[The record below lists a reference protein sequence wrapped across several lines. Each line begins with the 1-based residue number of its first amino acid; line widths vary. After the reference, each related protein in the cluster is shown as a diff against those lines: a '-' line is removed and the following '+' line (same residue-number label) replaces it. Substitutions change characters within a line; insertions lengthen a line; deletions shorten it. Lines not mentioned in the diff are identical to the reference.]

1 MKNKS
6 IIRVVTFLVLISFC
20 CNFSYL
26 ISFNSEYSVTQ
37 NKIKSEIY
45 LDGEETFS
53 PKTSGYWDL
62 TGSPIWI
69 NGYSS
74 TIDWANTAANNDW
87 CSGSGTWSDP
97 YIIENVT
104 IDAQNSDNCLFIEGT
119 NEYFIIRN
127 CTFYNSNKG
136 SSPFYNAAIKMFN
149 TRNGS
154 IINNNISSNLGGGI
168 TLRTNS
174 NNNSITGNLITG
186 NSRHGIFLRD
196 RCKSNTISG
205 NIIENCQTGID
216 IEDNGNYN
224 LIKENKVR
232 DNRDE
237 GISIIYYSDFN
248 TLTMNKVSNNR
259 DWGIAIQWESDNNTV
274 YENFVV
280 RDGNNPVSSL
290 GSIALR
296 NNTWN
301 NSRIGNYYD
310 NYLGDDSDK
319 DGIGDSSYLVDNGVY
334 DFLPIVDN
342 EAPNITIDSPLSNE
356 NFIDTIPTFNVT
368 IQDRYLDEMWYTLNE
383 GTIKYYFTENG
394 SIDQAAWES
403 LPDGMVNIS
412 FHGIDLPENEAYK
425 EVIVRKGLPLT
436 SISSYNF
443 GITIS
448 SIFFA
453 SVVLIIFLREKPKK

>member
-6 IIRVVTFLVLISFC
+6 IIRVVLFLVLISFC
-20 CNFSYL
+20 FNFSYL
-26 ISFNSEYSVTQ
+26 ISFNSKISATQ

-45 LDGEETFS
+45 LEGEETFS
-53 PKTSGYWDL
+53 LKTSGYWNL
-62 TGSPIWI
+62 TGSPILI
-69 NGYSS
+69 NGLSS
-74 TIDWANTAANNDW
+74 TGDWAYTASNNDW

-97 YIIENVT
+97 YIIENVI
-104 IDAQNSDNCLFIEGT
+104 IDAQNSDNCLLIDST
-119 NEYFIIRN
+119 DDYFIIRN
-127 CTFYNSNKG
+127 CTFYNSNQG
-136 SSPFYNAAIKMFN
+136 SSPYYNAGIKLFN
-149 TRNGS
+149 ARNGI
-154 IINNNISSNLGGGI
+154 IINNNIFSNYGSGI
-168 TLRTNS
+168 ALRTLS
-174 NNNSITGNLITG
+174 NNNTITGNLISG
-186 NSRHGIFLRD
+186 NSRDGIFLRD
-196 RCKSNTISG
+196 RCRSNTISG
-205 NIIENCQTGID
+205 NTIENCRTGININD
-216 IEDNGNYN
+216 DCKFN

-237 GISIIYYSDFN
+237 GIGIFAYSEFN
-248 TLTMNKVSNNR
+248 TLTMNKVSNST
-259 DWGIAIQWESDNNTV
+259 DYGIAIQGFSDNNMV

-280 RDGNNPVSSL
+280 REGNNPVSSL

-310 NYLGDDSDK
+310 IYLGEDSDK
-319 DGIGDSSYLVDNGVY
+319 DGIGDSDYFIDTGVY

-356 NFIDTIPTFNVT
+356 IFTETIPTFNVT

-383 GTIKYYFTENG
+383 GTVKYYFTENG
-394 SIDQAAWES
+394 SIDPAAWES
-403 LPDGMVNIS
+403 LPDGMVKIR
-412 FHGIDLPENEAYK
+412 FYGIDLPENEAYK

-448 SIFFA
+448 SIFIA
-453 SVVLIIFLREKPKK
+453 LVVSIVFLRKKQKK